1 MSFVIDQEY
10 PSKTDCLRLL
20 GGFVCVC
27 ELINSC
33 QLKIKTHPSCRLMIP
48 SFRKAAPG
56 WGWKVGVEG
65 EGAVGAE
72 CSSAVLLTQ
81 QPPEIALRRPGAGG
95 RHGD

>member
-20 GGFVCVC
+20 GGVCVCVC

-48 SFRKAAPG
+48 SFRKAVPR
-56 WGWKVGVEG
+56 WRWRVGVEG
-65 EGAVGAE
+65 GGGLGQNAAVQT
-72 CSSAVLLTQ
+72 C
-81 QPPEIALRRPGAGG
+81 
-95 RHGD
+95 